1 MSKKLQFSEGETIDI
16 INLYTIDRDN
26 IKNISRKFG
35 VGPKVIRR
43 LLIENNIDLDGIKNR
58 FYRVLT
64 KDHKD
69 KISRSLIGK
78 ISGRKG
84 NKMSFSQRIKNSEK
98 QLGFQNFSLLE
109 FNDYDKFRFIMKWVG
124 RYRMSKNG
132 EEYVYI
138 FIKKIYHDEKFNLIY
153 NLWNNN
159 KGKWNR
165 PTLDHIIPLSKGGD
179 FFDIDN
185 MQVLTWFEN
194 RAKAE
199 MTQKEWEDFKI
210 DTCTKS
216 DLFI

>member
-43 LLIENNIDLDGIKNR
+43 LLIENNIELDGIKNR

-64 KDHKD
+64 KEHRD

-78 ISGRKG
+78 ISNRNGY
-84 NKMSFSQRIKNSEK
+84 KMSFHEKIKNSEA

-109 FNDYDKFRFIMKWVG
+109 FNDYEKFRFIMKWVG
-124 RYRMSKNG
+124 RYRMSKKG
-132 EEYVYI
+132 EEYVYS
-138 FIKKIYHDEKFNLIY
+138 FIKKIYNDDKFNTIY
-153 NLWNNN
+153 NFWYNN
-159 KGKWNR
+159 KGKWNI
-165 PTLDHIIPLSKGGD
+165 PTIDHIIPLSRGGD
-179 FFDIDN
+179 FFDLNNI
-185 MQVLTWFEN
+185 QVLTWFEN

-210 DTCTKS
+210 DTSTKS

>member
-1 MSKKLQFSEGETIDI
+1 MPKKFQFSDKETTEI

-43 LLIENNIDLDGIKNR
+43 LLIENNIEFDGIKNR

-64 KDHKD
+64 KEHRD
-69 KISRSLIGK
+69 KISKSLIGK
-78 ISGRKG
+78 ISTRKG
-84 NKMSFSQRIKNSEK
+84 NKMSFSQRIKNSES
-98 QLGFQNFSLLE
+98 QLGFQNFSLIE
-109 FNDYDKFRFIMKWVG
+109 FNDYEKFRFIMKWVG
-124 RYRMSKNG
+124 RYRMSRMG

-138 FIKKIYHDEKFNLIY
+138 FIKKIYNDNRFNTIY

-159 KGKWNR
+159 KNKWNI
-165 PTLDHIIPLSKGGD
+165 PTIDHIIPLSRSGD

-185 MQVLTWFEN
+185 IQILTWFEN

-199 MTQKEWEDFKI
+199 MTQKEWDDFKI
-210 DTCTKS
+210 ITSTKS